1 MASAPA
7 PSVSS
12 APATLSN
19 ADILRGSVVSGI
31 ANAFING
38 AIQWFLLRGKAP
50 IPLSV
55 DGIANDQHT
64 VLGTAV
70 PLAVSIAM
78 ILTVVAYMTL
88 KQPKRA
94 FMPHVLWLTLK
105 HGIFT
110 FGLVV
115 AGAVVWQKFMGSV
128 PVSLATAVVVLG
140 VVAGIVGGVINF
152 MTIRASLSRAA

>member
-70 PLAVSIAM
+70 PLAVSIA
-78 ILTVVAYMTL
+78 
-88 KQPKRA
+88 

-152 MTIRASLSRAA
+152 MTIRASLLRAA